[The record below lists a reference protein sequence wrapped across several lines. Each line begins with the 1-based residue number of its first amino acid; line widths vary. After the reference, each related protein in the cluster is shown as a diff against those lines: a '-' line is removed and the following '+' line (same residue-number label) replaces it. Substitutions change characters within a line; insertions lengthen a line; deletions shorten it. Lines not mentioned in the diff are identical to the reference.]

1 METAGTLSS
10 VEFSVQT
17 IYLLFCQLISYHS
30 CMEHSLHLV
39 VGHVLS
45 CITPVHT
52 RKPHRARNDD
62 GDDDDKSVGSATDDE
77 ASAILSH
84 ALRKLLGLIKQVCV
98 IHHVCY
104 IN

>member
-1 METAGTLSS
+1 METTGTLSS
-10 VEFSVQT
+10 VEFGAQT
-17 IYLLFCQLISYHS
+17 IYLLFRQLISYRS
-30 CMEHSLHLV
+30 CMEHSLHLAA
-39 VGHVLS
+39 GHVLS

-62 GDDDDKSVGSATDDE
+62 GDDDDESVGGATDDE
-77 ASAILSH
+77 ASAVLSH

-98 IHHVCY
+98 CY